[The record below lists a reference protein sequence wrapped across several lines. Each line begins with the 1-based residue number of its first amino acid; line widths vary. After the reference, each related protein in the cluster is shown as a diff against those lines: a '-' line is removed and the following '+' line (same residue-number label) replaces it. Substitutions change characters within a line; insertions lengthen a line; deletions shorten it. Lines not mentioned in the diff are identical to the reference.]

1 MKINSSFIPSE
12 NYSTTE
18 KKVGTWFNG
27 DTIYRKVFSLNNWP
41 NNGTTYINHGV
52 SNLKKVIKIE
62 YTWYDTTDNR
72 WFYGL
77 RNDTQDIYIKV
88 GSITSTQIVCTAR
101 GVDWSVRTTNINVVM
116 EYTKNS

>member
-41 NNGTTYINHGV
+41 NNGTTQLSHGIT
-52 SNLKKVIKIE
+52 NLKKVIKIE
-62 YTWYDTTDNR
+62 YTWYDTDDKR

-77 RNDTQDIYIKV
+77 RNDATDIYIKV
-88 GSITSTQIVCTAR
+88 GSVSSTTIYCLGR
-101 GVDWSVRTTNINVVM
+101 GTDWSRRTTDVNIVM